1 MRRHGAN
8 ASRSADALFVRRLVR
23 HECATSRRPRVPFS
37 LAPPLREVQPTSICH
52 ETERL
57 GLVIAIREHPE
68 WSLADLLDRVEEDD
82 AHAAVLR
89 RLTIRELMHDP
100 GVAVARVRL
109 VRARRSTGV
118 AFDNLVLDVLI
129 DRWPQPVA
137 AFELRAQ
144 LGGPRWKRQA
154 ALGRLVAAG
163 MATRTGNTCDA
174 RYTAVRA
181 P

>member
-1 MRRHGAN
+1 
-8 ASRSADALFVRRLVR
+8 
-23 HECATSRRPRVPFS
+23 
-37 LAPPLREVQPTSICH
+37 VQPRAILQ

-68 WSLADLLDRVEEDD
+68 WSLADLLDRVDADD
-82 AHAAVLR
+82 GRADVLR
-89 RLTIRELMHDP
+89 RLTVHELMHDP
-100 GVAVARVRL
+100 GVEIAHVRL

-118 AFDNLVLDVLI
+118 AFDKLVLAVLTE
-129 DRWPQPVA
+129 RWPQPVA

-154 ALGRLVAAG
+154 ALRRLVAAG
-163 MATRTGNTCDA
+163 KARRTGSTCDA

-181 P
+181 T